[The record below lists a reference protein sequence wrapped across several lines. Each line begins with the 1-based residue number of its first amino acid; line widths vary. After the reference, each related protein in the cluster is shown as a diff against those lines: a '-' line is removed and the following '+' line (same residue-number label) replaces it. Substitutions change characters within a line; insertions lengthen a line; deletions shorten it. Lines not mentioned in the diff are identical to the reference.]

1 MNLLDIIIVAVLAFF
16 LIRGIY
22 RGFFREIGSL
32 AGVILGIWVA
42 NLYQP
47 QLTHFLGTVLPKGK
61 FLPLISF
68 ALIFILILIGCNL
81 LAWWLK
87 MLFKK
92 ALLGGADRAMGA
104 AVAVLKGV
112 IIIYFVILLVTFFL
126 PSQSPLIAQ
135 SRMAPVI
142 ITSYQSMV
150 NMISPDAYNRLK
162 ERFMGK
168 DRKVGNFRASPIR
181 KASNGSR

>member
-1 MNLLDIIIVAVLAFF
+1 
-16 LIRGIY
+16 
-22 RGFFREIGSL
+22 
-32 AGVILGIWVA
+32 
-42 NLYQP
+42 
-47 QLTHFLGTVLPKGK
+47 
-61 FLPLISF
+61 
-68 ALIFILILIGCNL
+68 
-81 LAWWLK
+81 
-87 MLFKK
+87 
-92 ALLGGADRAMGA
+92 MGA

>member
-1 MNLLDIIIVAVLAFF
+1 MNLVDIIIVAVLAFF
-16 LIRGIY
+16 LVRGIY

-32 AGVILGIWVA
+32 AGVILGIWLA

-47 QLTHFLGTVLPKGK
+47 QLTHFLGGVLPKGK
-61 FLPLISF
+61 FLPLLSF
-68 ALIFILILIGCNL
+68 ALIFILILIACNL

-104 AVAVLKGV
+104 AVAVFKGV

-126 PSQSPLIAQ
+126 PSQSPLIAR

-142 ITSYQSMV
+142 IASYQSMV
-150 NMISPDAYNRLK
+150 KMVSPDAYHRLR
-162 ERFMGK
+162 EQFLGK
-168 DRKVGNFRASPIR
+168 DRKIGHLHALPIK
-181 KASNGSR
+181 KANNDSR